1 MPPRF
6 LALTLALLALA
17 TPAAHAQ
24 DKPATE
30 LAVVTRVYP
39 VADLLGTRVPNYAN
53 VPPLVPPT
61 DVRNAPD
68 PAAVA
73 DPRGGILGVPPGDA
87 PAGIICFPPPPG
99 MPTDPADDLIQLI
112 QSIVARDTWTEN
124 GGIIGS
130 IKLLSTQL
138 VVTQTEGN
146 QQQVADLLAALRK
159 GSATNV
165 RVEAAWPA
173 LAAADLDAAER
184 GGALDR
190 LVAALDPATPRG
202 RITCLN
208 GQVVHLAAGPAVTV
222 VTGLAPTTNPAA
234 VAPTTAA
241 VQAGAFLEL
250 NPLLI
255 SEPHGPATRAILSLR
270 SVLSRF
276 DAPPTPIP
284 SATTR
289 PAALSIDR
297 LSMSVAHL
305 ATTVTLPL
313 GQWTVIGGL
322 TPDATAAQRDGTQ
335 VYLLVRVTAP
345 TE

>member
-1 MPPRF
+1 MPPRL
-6 LALTLALLALA
+6 LALTLALIALA

-30 LAVVTRVYP
+30 PAVVTRVYP
-39 VADLLGTRVPNYAN
+39 VADLLGTRVPNFLN
-53 VPPLVPPT
+53 RPPLVPPT
-61 DVRNAPD
+61 DVGIAPS
-68 PAAVA
+68 PATVA
-73 DPRGGILGVPPGDA
+73 DPSVGN
-87 PAGIICFPPPPG
+87 ICFPSPPG
-99 MPTDPADDLIQLI
+99 TQPDPVDSLIELI
-112 QSIVARDTWTEN
+112 EASVARDTWASS
-124 GGIIGS
+124 GGIPGS
-130 IKLLSTQL
+130 ISALASQL
-138 VVTQTEGN
+138 VVTQTEEN

-159 GSATNV
+159 GSAINV
-165 RVEAAWPA
+165 RIEAAWPT

-234 VAPTTAA
+234 FAPTTAA

-255 SEPHGPATRAILSLR
+255 GEPHGPATRAILSLR

-276 DAPPTPIP
+276 DGPPTPIP

-305 ATTVTLPL
+305 AATVALPL
-313 GQWTVIGGL
+313 GRWTVIGGL
-322 TPDATAAQRDGTQ
+322 TPDATATQRDGTQ